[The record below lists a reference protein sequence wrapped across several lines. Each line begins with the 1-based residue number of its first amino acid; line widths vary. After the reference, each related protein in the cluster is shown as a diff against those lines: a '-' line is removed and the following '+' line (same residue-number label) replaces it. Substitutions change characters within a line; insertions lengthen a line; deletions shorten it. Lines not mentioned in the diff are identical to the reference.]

1 MEKNNK
7 IKDIVALVIAIVAAT
22 SSYIFY
28 EKNIVLTLAIFLAV
42 LLAYRRFIRN
52 KKKME
57 DE

>member
-1 MEKNNK
+1 MEKNK
-7 IKDIVALVIAIVAAT
+7 KTTDIIAVVIALVAAI

-28 EKNIVLTLAIFLAV
+28 ETNIVLTLAIFLAV
-42 LLAYRRFIRN
+42 LLVYRRFIRN